1 MSCIVTEKKGGYI
14 NAGLPKKKDIG
25 ICFLIDTR
33 DMINSTQNIEVS

>member
-14 NAGLPKKKDIG
+14 NAGLPKDIG

>member
-1 MSCIVTEKKGGYI
+1 MSCIATEKKEGYI
-14 NAGLPKKKDIG
+14 NAGLPKKKTG